1 MKWNAFDITPEQ
13 KALRKEKLE
22 ALKGMLFDHD
32 WYFEYS
38 DDFKAWEKGFKER
51 RLIKKTA
58 FELGI
63 EIYEAAF
70 EAFQNDKLKEFVEAD
85 L

>member
-1 MKWNAFDITPEQ
+1 MKFNPLEVAGKIREIDRLPE
-13 KALRKEKLE
+13 
-22 ALKGMLFDHD
+22 LKRLLAEHD

-38 DDFKAWEKGFKER
+38 DDFRVWRVGSDQRKA
-51 RLIKKTA
+51 IKALAK
-58 FELGI
+58 ELGI